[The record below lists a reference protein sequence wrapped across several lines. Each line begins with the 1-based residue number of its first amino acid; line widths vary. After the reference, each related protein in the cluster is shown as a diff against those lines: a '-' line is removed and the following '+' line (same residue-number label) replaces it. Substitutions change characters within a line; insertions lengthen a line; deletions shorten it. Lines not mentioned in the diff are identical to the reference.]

1 MNHVKSFLFILFI
14 VLFFPCFI
22 SAEIQYGAFDPAYW
36 NGLVM
41 LKDNN
46 AFAFRFIIHKN
57 NDKADG
63 YDTFH
68 IVEHV
73 GPFAPDGNYAEVSFN
88 PSLPFHK
95 GKDTPI
101 LKKNAPP
108 SSLVTMR
115 YTKLQDGIA
124 GCVSIPVDSGIETLF
139 YTPWEPTVAYR
150 LENNIISGVN
160 NSLVF
165 NFIPIGSAFEKVEIK
180 EKELSGMVGANV
192 RAFYFYAGFDKP
204 TLTNRKIEEMLETNK
219 KEYSALRPQ
228 VSGQWQGLIASITN
242 NLAWMKLYQP
252 DKKRIYLPAG
262 RRWIFPKP
270 DGTQDLWTIFEWDAF
285 FNALE
290 ASVEDKELAR
300 LEIEA
305 VLDAQYDTGN
315 IPNWR
320 SAHSGSPDRAQP
332 PVGAFAV
339 LKIYYRLNDIT
350 ILANA
355 YDRLKKFHQYW
366 TAPAINGNPRRDG
379 NSDGL
384 LEWGSDTDK
393 LFEGMPEWEK
403 GVSGT
408 QRAAWESGEDDL
420 PNYDNVPFDE
430 KTGTLTLN
438 CIDLSSLYALDAE
451 MMMRIAGLLGKKE
464 DAEIFKKEYETIKE
478 KINQHLWNQDFY
490 YDRYWDGV
498 YSTHKAASNFYPLI
512 AGIPEEERVKK
523 LLEHLSSAK
532 EFWGDYVLPTISRD
546 NPAFKDQQYW
556 RGTIWP
562 PTNYLV
568 YQGLKRYGLD
578 EVAAE
583 FAVKS
588 ATLFL
593 NSWLNFGLCREN
605 YNSVTGEGGGQR
617 YQSWG
622 PLFALILLEDFID
635 ISPFDGFR
643 VGNLAA
649 SQMNKIE
656 NIRFR
661 GEGYTLE
668 ADKDGMELCKGE
680 SKLFKYKGKAVLR
693 RVEVT
698 DEVIEFEAHVV
709 GDFMDFY
716 PTVFSGKDFKVKVD
730 GGQAVKMKSFVRV
743 PRGVVK
749 VLVEK
754 SPRIR
759 RINAN

>member
-1 MNHVKSFLFILFI
+1 MNHVKPFLFILF
-14 VLFFPCFI
+14 FFPCFI

-36 NGLVM
+36 NGLVI
-41 LKDNN
+41 LKDHN

-101 LKKNAPP
+101 LKKDAAL

-124 GCVSIPVDSGIETLF
+124 GCVSIPVDTGIETLF

-150 LENNIISGVN
+150 QENDMITGVN
-160 NSLVF
+160 NNLVF
-165 NFIPIGSAFEKVEIK
+165 NFIPIGSAFEKVETKDK
-180 EKELSGMVGANV
+180 EVSGMVGANV

-204 TLTNRKIEEMLETNK
+204 TLINRKIEEMLETNK

-252 DKKRIYLPAG
+252 DKKRVYLPAG

-339 LKIYYRLNDIT
+339 LKTYYRLNDIT

-366 TAPAINGNPRRDG
+366 TAPGINENPRRDG

-384 LEWGSDTDK
+384 LEWGSDSDK

-403 GVSGT
+403 GASGT

-430 KTGTLTLN
+430 KAGTLTLN

-451 MMMRIAGLLGKKE
+451 MMMHIAGLLGKKE
-464 DAEIFKKEYETIKE
+464 DAETFKKEYEAIKE
-478 KINQHLWNQDFY
+478 KINQHLWNRDFY
-490 YDRYWDGV
+490 YDRYWNGEF
-498 YSTHKAASNFYPLI
+498 SAHKAASNFYPLI
-512 AGIPEEERVKK
+512 AGVPEEERVKK
-523 LLEHLSSAK
+523 LLEHLLSGK

-546 NPAFKDQQYW
+546 NP
-556 RGTIWP
+556 
-562 PTNYLV
+562 
-568 YQGLKRYGLD
+568 
-578 EVAAE
+578 
-583 FAVKS
+583 
-588 ATLFL
+588 
-593 NSWLNFGLCREN
+593 
-605 YNSVTGEGGGQR
+605 
-617 YQSWG
+617 
-622 PLFALILLEDFID
+622 
-635 ISPFDGFR
+635 
-643 VGNLAA
+643 
-649 SQMNKIE
+649 
-656 NIRFR
+656 
-661 GEGYTLE
+661 
-668 ADKDGMELCKGE
+668 
-680 SKLFKYKGKAVLR
+680 
-693 RVEVT
+693 
-698 DEVIEFEAHVV
+698 
-709 GDFMDFY
+709 
-716 PTVFSGKDFKVKVD
+716 
-730 GGQAVKMKSFVRV
+730 
-743 PRGVVK
+743 
-749 VLVEK
+749 
-754 SPRIR
+754 
-759 RINAN
+759 